1 MIASCSKKSTSSES
15 LSIDK
20 EVESSWDEASYS
32 SSMASFR
39 KQKKRT
45 KKTSRKVQFKDE
57 VEAFHVDR
65 DFWKFK
71 CESEQLLCESKKA
84 IKSLENLKATYS
96 DKLVNGRRKTTAK
109 RVIKT

>member
-1 MIASCSKKSTSSES
+1 MIASSSCSKKSTSSVS

-20 EVESSWDEASYS
+20 EVKSSGDTECSP
-32 SSMASFR
+32 SMASFR
-39 KQKKRT
+39 QQKKR
-45 KKTSRKVQFKDE
+45 RKVQFKTE
-57 VEAFHVDR
+57 VEAFHIDR

-71 CESEQLLCESKKA
+71 CESEPLLCESKKV

-96 DKLVNGRRKTTAK
+96 DKLVNGRRKTTTK